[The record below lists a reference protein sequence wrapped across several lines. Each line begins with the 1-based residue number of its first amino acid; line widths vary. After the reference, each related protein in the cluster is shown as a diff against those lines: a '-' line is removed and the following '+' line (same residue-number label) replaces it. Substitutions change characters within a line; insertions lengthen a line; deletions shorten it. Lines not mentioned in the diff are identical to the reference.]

1 MAPGGWLAALE
12 QSGVAAAIRA
22 SSWLY
27 PAVETL
33 HLLGVAL
40 LVGGAV
46 LFDLRLLGAFA
57 HVRVADLARVALPL
71 ARVGFTVVVPTGLL
85 LFATE
90 ATALAGNGA
99 LRLKLLLIVAALAN
113 IVVFHR
119 GVGRVVEAWDPGSGP
134 PLGARVAGA
143 VSAVAW
149 VGALVAGQWIAYR

>member
-1 MAPGGWLAALE
+1 
-12 QSGVAAAIRA
+12 VAVAIRS

-27 PAVETL
+27 PAVETV

-46 LFDLRLLGAFA
+46 VFDLRLLGAFA
-57 HVRVADLARVALPL
+57 RLPVAGLARAALPV
-71 ARVGFTVVVPTGLL
+71 ARLGFAAVVPTGLL

-99 LRLKLLLIVAALAN
+99 MRLKALLIVAALLN

-119 GVGRVVEAWDPGSGP
+119 GVGRTMDAWPDAVQVPGA
-134 PLGARVAGA
+134 ARIAGA
-143 VSAVAW
+143 VSVAAW